1 MEGTVNISA
10 QYVAP
15 MLQHD
20 DNLSHLFTFNPH
32 LIFINLII
40 LILNARKNKTRIA
53 ILRFRKQG
61 PGEES
66 TEVHRWLQMQ
76 PSQVCGVRSRFVAF

>member
-1 MEGTVNISA
+1 MEGMVNISA

-32 LIFINLII
+32 LNFII
-40 LILNARKNKTRIA
+40 LINFILNDRKNETRITV
-53 ILRFRKQG
+53 LRFREQRNEKET
-61 PGEES
+61 P
-66 TEVHRWLQMQ
+66 
-76 PSQVCGVRSRFVAF
+76 